1 MLLVLSVLYLSP
13 IVMTLFI
20 LLILR
25 VIGSIR
31 VSGKEHVFI
40 FASVAPLLNWVVMT
54 ITLSY
59 VVEELMEL

>member
-40 FASVAPLLNWVVMT
+40 FASVAPFLNWVVLT
-54 ITLSY
+54 ITISY
-59 VVEELMEL
+59 FVEELMEL